1 MSFNFTMFGR
11 RWTSTTIPKVGGG
24 GASAGAAAVGVA
36 GGGWWAGAN
45 VRQLSGLRLLV
56 LAHVPLCPSGSI
68 WHLRL
73 LQLPVCCL
81 LGAR

>member
-36 GGGWWAGAN
+36 GGGAASPATAAS
-45 VRQLSGLRLLV
+45 RR
-56 LAHVPLCPSGSI
+56 HRR
-68 WHLRL
+68 HLRSRA
-73 LQLPVCCL
+73 PRRTCRPTS
-81 LGAR
+81 GTAYPSR